1 MSKETNHID
10 DLFRSGLENAGLN
23 PPPGVWESIS
33 AQVAAPAA
41 AGSAATVVVKSV
53 WTWVI
58 CGAAVVAGTVAY
70 IVNQEKPVREDDP
83 IAAELRDIRK
93 ESAGSEKSEAS
104 AKPGISEVRPEGQI
118 RVNPV
123 HTPENKPFTGSGNAG
138 GEQLPA
144 QNGDG
149 GDVSGGA
156 AHRDHTHV
164 HPHTPAPA
172 PVAPPPSAAIQ
183 PGTEVACP
191 RQLNIEAEQGDGL
204 QWHLKSTGS
213 IGPVTW
219 YFGDGITSSGKTV
232 SHTYP
237 ARTRN
242 YLVKAVSLGL
252 NGCTDS
258 AFVPVSVVVAGQPEV
273 FIPDYLTPNG
283 DGINDELIIS
293 IGEVQE
299 FDLVIFDKY
308 NRQVFVTNNPKQGW
322 NGRCGQVDCEAG
334 NYTAVLSY
342 RLPGSEERLV
352 LKKRIMLKRQ

>member
-10 DLFRSGLENAGLN
+10 ELFRSGLENAGLN

-41 AGSAATVVVKSV
+41 AGSVATVVVKSV
-53 WTWVI
+53 WTWVV

-70 IVNQEKPVREDDP
+70 MVSQEKPAREADP
-83 IAAELRDIRK
+83 IAAELQDMRK
-93 ESAGSEKSEAS
+93 ESPESEKSEAS
-104 AKPGISEVRPEGQI
+104 AKPGISEIRPKGQI
-118 RVNPV
+118 RVNPGKNA
-123 HTPENKPFTGSGNAG
+123 ENMPFTDGRN
-138 GEQLPA
+138 
-144 QNGDG
+144 DG
-149 GDVSGGA
+149 GRQPSEQNADGSNITGGTE
-156 AHRDHTHV
+156 HRDHTHV

-172 PVAPPPSAAIQ
+172 PVAPPPSPANQ
-183 PGTEVACP
+183 PGAEIACP
-191 RQLNIEAEQGDGL
+191 RQLNLEAEQGDGL

-219 YFGDGITSSGKTV
+219 YFGDGSTASGKSV

-258 AFVPVSVVVAGQPEV
+258 AFVPVSVVVAGQTEV

-299 FDLVIFDKY
+299 FDLVVFDKY

-342 RLPGSEERLV
+342 RLTGSDERLV